1 MQKQLRMNEQSGSVP
16 RKLIW
21 QERAFGLKFA
31 GLFHPLPNMTRFP
44 GLGGSS
50 PGARGDDGQRGL
62 EGRLGTVSLPL
73 THGRP
78 REGHRTGRLRKDCG
92 AVAGVESS
100 LRVTCCR
107 QILQSLPG
115 HNYTVLSYLMGFLH
129 EVSGQAGLQGR
140 SPGSEVTSSLGLGT
154 PLWP

>member
-21 QERAFGLKFA
+21 QERALGLKFA

-62 EGRLGTVSLPL
+62 EGRLGTVSLPMATL
-73 THGRP
+73 GRD
-78 REGHRTGRLRKDCG
+78 TGP
-92 AVAGVESS
+92 A
-100 LRVTCCR
+100 
-107 QILQSLPG
+107 
-115 HNYTVLSYLMGFLH
+115 
-129 EVSGQAGLQGR
+129 
-140 SPGSEVTSSLGLGT
+140 GSERTVV
-154 PLWP
+154 PLQAWRAACG